1 MDCTQTEENIRTL
14 SAAIARL
21 AIFRNEL
28 LTRPLGKLSELS
40 SALPISA
47 TCKNA
52 ADALSAL
59 TSELVCCGARRVS
72 GNIWHDYILDTVL
85 LTDNVFSCA
94 AASGKADD
102 AVIHAMQL
110 ELSALKTLSEADENR
125 FALHNLQLH
134 GTKAKKEF
142 KGCRLRDCLRCVGRR
157 PRCTHAP

>member
-1 MDCTQTEENIRTL
+1 MQ
-14 SAAIARL
+14 
-21 AIFRNEL
+21 
-28 LTRPLGKLSELS
+28 
-40 SALPISA
+40 
-47 TCKNA
+47 NA

-110 ELSALKTLSEADENR
+110 ELSALKTLSEADET
-125 FALHNLQLH
+125 F
-134 GTKAKKEF
+134 
-142 KGCRLRDCLRCVGRR
+142 
-157 PRCTHAP
+157 CTP